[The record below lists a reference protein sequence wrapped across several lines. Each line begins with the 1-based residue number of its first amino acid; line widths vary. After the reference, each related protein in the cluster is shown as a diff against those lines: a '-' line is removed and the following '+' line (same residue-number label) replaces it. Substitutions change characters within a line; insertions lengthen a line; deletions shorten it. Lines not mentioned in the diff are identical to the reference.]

1 MVKNYFYDKTWFEAG
16 QLHCSLSRSPAAAGQ
31 TVSVGGRRR
40 AGVRHQQRRHGLNIA
55 RSHVSR
61 VSCHVHPPSA
71 HTRATCAAARNSR
84 SGGCSW
90 PGAGAGA
97 GPRAGARG
105 GAGPRSAR
113 QVATPRS
120 AARSAGTRCSVA
132 AHRLELQTKVRT
144 ITDPYKS
151 LLLVKSAHITCLRHY

>member
-1 MVKNYFYDKTWFEAG
+1 MVKNYFYDKTLFEAG

-31 TVSVGGRRR
+31 TVSVGWRHH

-71 HTRATCAAARNSR
+71 HTLATCAAARNSR

-90 PGAGAGA
+90 PGAGARA
-97 GPRAGARG
+97 GPRAEARG

-120 AARSAGTRCSVA
+120 AARSAGTRCSMA
-132 AHRLELQTKVRT
+132 AHRLELQTKVRAPT
-144 ITDPYKS
+144 RVFSWLKVLIS
-151 LLLVKSAHITCLRHY
+151 HV

>member
-1 MVKNYFYDKTWFEAG
+1 MIKLGLSIEAG

-31 TVSVGGRRR
+31 TVGVGGRRR

-90 PGAGAGA
+90 PGAGAG
-97 GPRAGARG
+97 PRAGARG

-120 AARSAGTRCSVA
+120 AARSAGTRCSMA
-132 AHRLELQTKVRT
+132 AHRLELQTKVRDDCT
-144 ITDPYKS
+144 IKAPTRVFSWLKVLIS
-151 LLLVKSAHITCLRHY
+151 HVCLRHY

>member
-61 VSCHVHPPSA
+61 VSCHVHPPSV

-90 PGAGAGA
+90 PG
-97 GPRAGARG
+97 AGARG

-132 AHRLELQTKVRT
+132 AHRLELQTKVRDDCI
-144 ITDPYKS
+144 ITDLQESSPG
-151 LLLVKSAHITCLRHY
+151 